1 MDETGAHSVGNTL
14 LEGLSDFLPK
24 PAAIMGKLFNSAK
37 PKHGEKIETHYATA
51 IPIGTALAQSWNLKL
66 IEKCGDIVG
75 GEMQEFGVHLW
86 LAPAMNIHRH
96 VRCGRNFE
104 YYSEDPLITGKV
116 ASAITKGVQKHG
128 GCGVAIKHFCVNN
141 QEYNRSFNNSM
152 LSERALREIY
162 LKGYEI
168 CVREARPLTVMSSY
182 NLLNGI
188 HTNER
193 RDLLENILRHE
204 FGFKGIVMTDWLI
217 ASVPNY
223 GSKHP
228 ASCASRVAAAGG
240 ELVMPGS
247 KGDFDDMM
255 SALKNGTLTRKQLEI
270 NATRLIRVIRSVT

>member
-1 MDETGAHSVGNTL
+1 
-14 LEGLSDFLPK
+14 
-24 PAAIMGKLFNSAK
+24 
-37 PKHGEKIETHYATA
+37 
-51 IPIGTALAQSWNLKL
+51 
-66 IEKCGDIVG
+66 
-75 GEMQEFGVHLW
+75 
-86 LAPAMNIHRH
+86 
-96 VRCGRNFE
+96 
-104 YYSEDPLITGKV
+104 
-116 ASAITKGVQKHG
+116 
-128 GCGVAIKHFCVNN
+128 
-141 QEYNRSFNNSM
+141 M

-228 ASCASRVAAAGG
+228 ASSASRVAAAGG

-270 NATRLIRVIRSVT
+270 NATRLIRVIRSLT